1 LWFWFLV
8 FGCCFCG
15 CTWSAS
21 TLLFAS
27 LLLTTILVVTGAILL
42 LCITFL
48 QQTTI
53 ELLNPSRQ
61 CPPTW
66 CTKRR
71 QWRWLNQ
78 RIFLAFGANDS
89 SPRLVR
95 KLFLFQFC
103 FFVIGNKIQMATK
116 VRGVCVCVSVFMCV
130 CVYFWDKDWEV
141 NATSWVWICLILFY
155 FFLGKLKLTLWE
167 RVEKVEEQRK
177 EQVVGKLFWYWSLV
191 CSSIQLWG

>member
-1 LWFWFLV
+1 MVLV

-21 TLLFAS
+21 TLFFSSLLLAS
-27 LLLTTILVVTGAILL
+27 LLLTTILVVTGTILL

-48 QQTTI
+48 QQTAI

-66 CTKRR
+66 CTKRG

-89 SPRLVR
+89 SPRLDR
-95 KLFLFQFC
+95 KLFLFQF
-103 FFVIGNKIQMATK
+103 FFVISNIIQMATK
-116 VRGVCVCVSVFMCV
+116 VRGVCVFMFM

-141 NATSWVWICLILFY
+141 NAASWVWICLI
-155 FFLGKLKLTLWE
+155 
-167 RVEKVEEQRK
+167 
-177 EQVVGKLFWYWSLV
+177 
-191 CSSIQLWG
+191 